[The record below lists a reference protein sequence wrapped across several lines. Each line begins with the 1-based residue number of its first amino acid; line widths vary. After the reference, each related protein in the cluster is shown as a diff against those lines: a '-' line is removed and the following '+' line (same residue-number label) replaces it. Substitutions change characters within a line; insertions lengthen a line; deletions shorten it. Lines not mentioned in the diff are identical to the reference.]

1 MKVMLINP
9 AEENETILYIEDKL
23 EDYRKYL
30 ECDRIDIT
38 TRLIGGKEYCI
49 VCDDEGRFIEGN
61 KVSASSFSNKNDNFV
76 GKIIIA
82 NNGEEHLKGLN
93 DADLILLMWRSFKG
107 VLLLD

>member
-9 AEENETILYIEDKL
+9 NEEDVVVLNIKDKL

-30 ECDRIDIT
+30 ECEHIDIT

-49 VCDDEGRFIEGN
+49 VCDDEGRFDSEN
-61 KVSASSFSNKNDNFV
+61 KISAASYSNKEDNFV

-82 NNGEEHLKGLN
+82 NDGEEHLKGLN
-93 DADLILLMWRSFKG
+93 EADIILLAMRSYKG
-107 VLLLD
+107 FLVLD